1 MKIKRC
7 TIKTT
12 RLADEKTRRVIGV
25 ILRVF
30 YWLFVVG
37 CLLLV
42 VCCWLSVVGLA
53 AGVIADNLPWRK
65 GHGFRGYVPDPMMTT
80 CLDERDIGLGFD
92 C

>member
-7 TIKTT
+7 TIKPTQ
-12 RLADEKTRRVIGV
+12 LADEKTRRVIGV

-30 YWLFVVG
+30 
-37 CLLLV
+37 LLV
-42 VCCWLSVVGLA
+42 VCCGLSVVGLA

-80 CLDERDIGLGFD
+80 YLDESDIGLRFD